1 MKSRILLTVSLIV
14 LTASILACGSAP
26 LAVTQ
31 PAVIQAPPAAQP
43 VSVNLADEESALVS
57 LYEQVNPGV
66 VTIRV
71 TTASGGSLGSGWV
84 YSADGYIVTNQHVI
98 EGATRVEVDFP
109 SGYKTYGEVV
119 GADPHADLAVIRVD
133 VPAEELHPLTLGD
146 SSTLRVGQI
155 VVAIGNPFGLEG
167 TMTTGVISALG
178 RNLPSNVQATTGGY
192 FSAGDII
199 QTDAPLNPGNS
210 GGPLLNLRGEVIG
223 VNRAI
228 RTEGY
233 TDMGEPVNSGIG
245 FAVSINVA
253 KRIVPALIA
262 NGRFDYPYLGI
273 AAIDNLPLPVIEA
286 LELPRFT
293 GAYVTNVVSGGPS
306 ERAGLRAGTQAISIP
321 GYGNVNKGGDLIIA
335 VDGQPVHL
343 FDDLISYLTLNKSP
357 GDTVTLTVLRGGEQ
371 VDLTVTLGTRP

>member
-1 MKSRILLTVSLIV
+1 MKSKALLMVPLIV
-14 LTASILACGSAP
+14 LTVSILACGSAP

-31 PAVIQAPPAAQP
+31 PAVVQAPSPVQP
-43 VSVNLADEESALVS
+43 ISVDLAGEESALTL

-98 EGATRVEVDFP
+98 EEATRVEVDFS

-119 GADPHADLAVIRVD
+119 GTDPHADLAVIRVD

-155 VVAIGNPFGLEG
+155 VVAIGNPFGLQG

-233 TDMGEPVNSGIG
+233 TDTGEPVNSGIG
-245 FAVSINVA
+245 FAISINVA

-306 ERAGLRAGTQAISIP
+306 DRAGIRAGTEAVSVP
-321 GYGNVNKGGDLIIA
+321 GYGNLYKGGDLIIA
-335 VDGQPVHL
+335 VDGQPVVL
-343 FDDLISYLTLNKSP
+343 FDDLIRYLTLNKSP
-357 GDTVTLTVLRGGEQ
+357 GDSVTLTVLRGDEQ
-371 VDLTVTLGTRP
+371 VDVTVTLGTRP

>member
-1 MKSRILLTVSLIV
+1 MKSRRFLMAMFIV
-14 LTASILACGSAP
+14 LTLSILACGSVP
-26 LAVTQ
+26 LAVTPSAAVQ
-31 PAVIQAPPAAQP
+31 TPAVLQP
-43 VSVNLADEESALVS
+43 ISVDLVSEESALTS
-57 LYEQVNPGV
+57 LYERVNPGV
-66 VTIRV
+66 VSIRV

-98 EGATRVEVDFP
+98 EGATQVEVDFP

-119 GADPHADLAVIRVD
+119 GADPHADLAVVRVD
-133 VPAEELHPLTLGD
+133 APAEELHPLTLGD
-146 SSTLRVGQI
+146 SSTLRVGQM

-167 TMTTGVISALG
+167 TMTLGVISALG
-178 RNLPSNVQATTGGY
+178 RNLPSNVQATGGGY

-210 GGPLLNLRGEVIG
+210 GGPLLNLNGEVIG

-233 TDMGEPVNSGIG
+233 TDSGEPVNSGIG
-245 FAVSINVA
+245 FAVSINIV
-253 KRIVPALIA
+253 KRVVPALIA

-286 LELPRFT
+286 LELQSFT
-293 GAYVTNVVSGGPS
+293 GAYVTNVVSGGPAAQ
-306 ERAGLRAGTQAISIP
+306 AGLRAGTEPVNVP
-321 GYGNVNKGGDLIIA
+321 GYGGLNKGGDLIVA
-335 VDGQPVHL
+335 VDGQPVNL
-343 FDDLISYLTLNKSP
+343 FDDLISYLTLHKSP
-357 GDTVTLTVLRGGEQ
+357 GDPVTLTVLRGSER